1 MADPPPQSGPVW
13 KDWIPALSF
22 AVVLAGALIAGGGY
36 ISQLRD
42 NTRRLDALEQR
53 VELLRSIDTRT
64 ARIEAKLEV
73 LVPEKEHRP

>member
-1 MADPPPQSGPVW
+1 MTDQPTHAPAW
-13 KDWIPALSF
+13 KDWLPVASF
-22 AVVLAGALIAGGGY
+22 FVVIAGALLAGGGY

-42 NTRRLDALEQR
+42 NTRRLDMLEQR

>member
-1 MADPPPQSGPVW
+1 MADPPPPSGPVW

>member
-1 MADPPPQSGPVW
+1 MASAPPTGPSW
-13 KDWIPALSF
+13 RDWIPVLSF
-22 AVVLAGALIAGGGY
+22 AVVIAGALIAGGGY

-73 LVPEKEHRP
+73 LVPEKGGRP

>member
-1 MADPPPQSGPVW
+1 MADPPATGFNWKEWVPV
-13 KDWIPALSF
+13 LSF
-22 AVVLAGALIAGGGY
+22 AVVIAGALIAGGGY

-73 LVPEKEHRP
+73 LVPEKDHRP

>member
-1 MADPPPQSGPVW
+1 MAEPPSTGPHW
-13 KDWIPALSF
+13 RDWIPVLSF
-22 AVVLAGALIAGGGY
+22 AVVIAGALIAGGGY

-73 LVPEKEHRP
+73 LVPEKGHQP

>member
-1 MADPPPQSGPVW
+1 MAEPPTSPSW
-13 KDWIPALSF
+13 KDWLPVASF
-22 AVVLAGALIAGGGY
+22 FVVIAGALLAGGGY

-73 LVPEKEHRP
+73 LVPEKGGRP

>member
-1 MADPPPQSGPVW
+1 MADPPAPNWREWLPV
-13 KDWIPALSF
+13 ATF
-22 AVVLAGALIAGGGY
+22 FVVIAGALLAGGGY

-73 LVPEKEHRP
+73 LVPEKEVRP

>member
-1 MADPPPQSGPVW
+1 MADPPSTGPSW
-13 KDWIPALSF
+13 RDWIPVLSF
-22 AVVLAGALIAGGGY
+22 AVVIAGALIAGGGY
-36 ISQLRD
+36 IGQLRD

>member
-1 MADPPPQSGPVW
+1 MAEPPTSGFNWKEWVPV
-13 KDWIPALSF
+13 LSF
-22 AVVLAGALIAGGGY
+22 AVVIAGALIAGGGY

-73 LVPEKEHRP
+73 LVPEKGHQP

>member
-1 MADPPPQSGPVW
+1 MADPPSTGANW
-13 KDWIPALSF
+13 REWIPVLSF
-22 AVVLAGALIAGGGY
+22 AVVIAGALIAGGGY

-73 LVPEKEHRP
+73 LVPEKGERP

>member
-1 MADPPPQSGPVW
+1 M
-13 KDWIPALSF
+13 LSF
-22 AVVLAGALIAGGGY
+22 AVVSAGALIAGGGY

-64 ARIEAKLEV
+64 ARIEDKLEV
-73 LVPEKEHRP
+73 LVPEQDHRP

>member
-1 MADPPPQSGPVW
+1 MAEPPSTGPNW
-13 KDWIPALSF
+13 RDWIPVLSF
-22 AVVLAGALIAGGGY
+22 AVVIAGALIAGGGY

-73 LVPEKEHRP
+73 LVPEKGHQP

>member
-1 MADPPPQSGPVW
+1 MADPPPSAPGW
-13 KDWIPALSF
+13 KDWIPVLSF
-22 AVVLAGALIAGGGY
+22 AVVIAGALIAGGGY

-73 LVPEKEHRP
+73 LVPDKEHRP